1 MREEHKMTKTVQLPI
16 KREHRRMATIFT
28 LAAILGVVL
37 SVTDAH
43 REIARVIWPL
53 ILHIHDAL
61 GLPIY

>member
-1 MREEHKMTKTVQLPI
+1 MNTKTIQLPI

-37 SVTDAH
+37 AITDIH

-53 ILHIHDAL
+53 ITNIHDAL